1 MSEFYLKMNW
11 VIISKYDSI
20 VSILSFTNEIF
31 IFNRW
36 KKMFALAMFTLAHP
50 LKLRNFGQVNQRQ
63 KCSN

>member
-11 VIISKYDSI
+11 VIISKYDSV

-31 IFNRW
+31 IFNRC
-36 KKMFALAMFTLAHP
+36 KKFALAMFTVAHP